1 MSASKI
7 ISKSD
12 KRMYFVAFCIIIL
25 AISIVIKLTKI
36 QWIDGENYRE
46 LAKKSTV
53 KSFIVPA
60 NRGSIFSSDGSL
72 LAVSLPVYSVRFDAL
87 APSSE
92 VFNNNISA
100 LSDSLSS
107 LFNKRSYY
115 FENKLKLARK
125 NRNRFLLIGK
135 NMTYSEY
142 SRLRN
147 FPILNLGTYKGGRI
161 DSIQEVRKHPV
172 DNLAYRTIGYIG
184 FDKNGNKN
192 AVGIEGAF
200 ENYLNGKEGKVV
212 KQKIGKGQYKPI
224 RDNNQIEPVDGY
236 DIISTI
242 DVYIQDI
249 AHYALLES
257 LEKFQAE
264 HGCVV
269 VMETKTGHV
278 KAIANLG
285 RTDKDAI
292 YKERLNYAIREK
304 SEPGSTFK
312 LVDIIALLEDNKVDT
327 SKVYNRNGG
336 SITYFGKN
344 VVDSH
349 REGQQVMSL
358 AKGFEISSNTILVQ
372 AVYNNYKNHPKQ
384 FVNRINNL
392 GLNKPL
398 GLSIKGEGIPYIP
411 QPNTSNWNKLTLPWM
426 AFGYGVEVTPMQTL
440 TLYNAVANDG
450 VMVKPQFVSEIK
462 QGNKTIKKIEK
473 EIINPKICSKNTINK
488 VKVLLENVVK
498 RGTAKTMYTKNF
510 SMAGKTGTAQAN
522 YGSNGG
528 ANKHYISSFVGF
540 FPVENP
546 KYSCIVVIHKP
557 NTINGNYYGAD
568 VAGPVF
574 KKIAQKIFTDNPQE
588 NKIRSFNQANKKT
601 ESSFNNYTI
610 KLSKAEHIPNV
621 KGMSA
626 MDAIPLLE
634 NLGLKVILKGNIIGK
649 VKSQSILAG
658 SPIIKNKTI
667 ELLLE

>member
-1 MSASKI
+1 M
-7 ISKSD
+7 D
-12 KRMYFVAFCIIIL
+12 KNIL
-25 AISIVIKLTKI
+25 YRLYLVVLLIVIFVFAIVYKLVDI
-36 QWIDGENYRE
+36 QWNEGTYYRE
-46 LAKKSTV
+46 LAKLRTIKNFV
-53 KSFIVPA
+53 VPA

-72 LAVSLPVYSVRFDAL
+72 LAVSLPIYSVRFDAL

-100 LSDSLSS
+100 LSDSLSG
-107 LFNKRSYY
+107 LFGNSSYY

-125 NRNRFLLIGK
+125 NKNRFLLIGK
-135 NMTYSEY
+135 DMTYSAY
-142 SRLRN
+142 SRLKK
-147 FPILNLGTYKGGRI
+147 FPILKLGTYKGGRL
-161 DSIQEVRKHPV
+161 DSIKEVRKHPV

-192 AVGIEGAF
+192 SVGIEGAF

-249 AHYALLES
+249 AHNALLES

-285 RTDKDAI
+285 RTDKEAI

-304 SEPGSTFK
+304 GEPGSTFK
-312 LVDIIALLEDNKVDT
+312 LVDIIALLEDKKVDT
-327 SKVYNRNGG
+327 SKVYNRKGG
-336 SITYFGKN
+336 SITYYGKN

-372 AVYNNYKNHPKQ
+372 AVHENYKNNPKQ

-398 GLSIKGEGIPYIP
+398 GLSIRGEGIPYIP
-411 QPNTSNWNKLTLPWM
+411 QPNTLNWNRLTLPWM

-440 TLYNAVANDG
+440 TLYNAMANNG
-450 VMVKPQFVSEIK
+450 EMVKPQFVSEIK
-462 QGNKTIKKIEK
+462 LRNKTIKKIQR

-588 NKIRSFNQANKKT
+588 NKIRTFNEVNKKT
-601 ESSFNNYTI
+601 ESSYNNYTI

-621 KGMSA
+621 KGMYA

-634 NLGLKVILKGNIIGK
+634 NLGLKVKLKGNILGK
-649 VKSQSILAG
+649 VKHQSILAG
-658 SPIIKNKTI
+658 SAIEKNKTI
-667 ELLLE
+667 ELFFK